1 MNRDIKFVIT
11 KDLKYFKS
19 ETADH
24 YIIAKENG
32 YDIKD
37 ILESG
42 LIAGGKFYVLEC
54 QEPKH
59 REKLLHSD
67 KYIANDVNKYL
78 EELTNH
84 RILKAREV
92 ETALKYKVAGRLGE
106 GD

>member
-1 MNRDIKFVIT
+1 MR
-11 KDLKYFKS
+11 DLKFIITTNLNHYTS

-24 YIIAKENG
+24 YIIARDNG
-32 YDIKD
+32 YDIRD

-78 EELTNH
+78 EDLTNY
-84 RILKAREV
+84 RILKARDCESQAKYV
-92 ETALKYKVAGRLGE
+92 YAGLKE